1 MSTSLFTVNKWQEN
15 FVFEKKIAHA
25 RASYTMTGELVGS
38 AEVDYSIYYLHYDEE
53 DIHASTSRFEGF
65 AVFKGEI
72 NGKKGSFAYYDCGSF
87 INNQYQASI
96 EILAGTG
103 TEDFKGV
110 QGKGTYHPTD
120 KGMELNLELI

>member
-1 MSTSLFTVNKWQEN
+1 MKKSLFTVNNWQEN

-38 AEVDYSIYYLHYDEE
+38 VEVDYSIYYLHYNEE

-65 AVFKGEI
+65 AVFNGEM

-87 INNQYQASI
+87 INNQYQAAI
-96 EILAGTG
+96 EILEGTG
-103 TEDFKGV
+103 TGDFKGIK
-110 QGKGTYHPTD
+110 GKGTYQPTE
-120 KGMELNLELI
+120 KGMELSLAFI